1 LKKEVAMR
9 TPKETRQ
16 GVPVERILIFLAVV
30 GVAGLIFLGG
40 RTLLGRINLDTIP
53 VAGEWQSTTKPWRLM
68 LHPDKTL
75 VSSTAPSQRAALQE
89 WTSGPG
95 TYSVDYFGTLWV
107 KLNNGKVYRA
117 SLSPASPRR
126 FDLIDADT
134 EVVTVFERAM
144 QPKPPEPEKAS
155 PDRSGS

>member
-1 LKKEVAMR
+1 MGA
-9 TPKETRQ
+9 PKETPRQ
-16 GVPVERILIFLAVV
+16 GVPVERILIFLSVV
-30 GVAGLIFLGG
+30 GVAGLIFLGVRG
-40 RTLLGRINLDTIP
+40 LLSRVNFETIP
-53 VAGEWQSTTKPWRLM
+53 VAGEWQSTTKPWRLTFR
-68 LHPDKTL
+68 PDKTL
-75 VSSTAPSQRAALQE
+75 VSSTGPSQSAASQE

-107 KLNNGKVYRA
+107 KLKDGKIYRA

-134 EVVTVFERAM
+134 EVVTVFERVS
-144 QPKPPEPEKAS
+144 PPNPPQPEKAS